1 MTRQNL
7 FQNANDLASKKSI
20 NVIYYMNRTKENIH
34 LITADWEK
42 PFNKISTHS
51 WLKKKKEN
59 TQQTGIRRVFHHN
72 PGGHLLKKSLGDA
85 KTLEF
90 RFTEEP
96 IPPTNTL

>member
-1 MTRQNL
+1 MI
-7 FQNANDLASKKSI
+7 K
-20 NVIYYMNRTKENIH
+20 
-34 LITADWEK
+34 
-42 PFNKISTHS
+42 
-51 WLKKKKEN
+51 KKKKEN